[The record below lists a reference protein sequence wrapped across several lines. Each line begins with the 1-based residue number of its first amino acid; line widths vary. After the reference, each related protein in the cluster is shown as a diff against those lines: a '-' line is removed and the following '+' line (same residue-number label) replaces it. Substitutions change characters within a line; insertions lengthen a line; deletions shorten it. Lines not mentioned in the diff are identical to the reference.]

1 MRVWRGIFGGLGGL
15 GGHVGAILVPR
26 SIFDRFLSDFGGQVG
41 ANLGPCWGQVGGMLG
56 GRRDILEFTLLV
68 VGFWKATST
77 DMALEMD
84 F

>member
-1 MRVWRGIFGGLGGL
+1 MGGLGRL
-15 GGHVGAILVPR
+15 GGHVGAMLVPR

-56 GRRDILEFTLLV
+56 PRCDILEVKLQV
-68 VGFWKATST
+68 VGFWKGAST
-77 DMALEMD
+77 EKALEID